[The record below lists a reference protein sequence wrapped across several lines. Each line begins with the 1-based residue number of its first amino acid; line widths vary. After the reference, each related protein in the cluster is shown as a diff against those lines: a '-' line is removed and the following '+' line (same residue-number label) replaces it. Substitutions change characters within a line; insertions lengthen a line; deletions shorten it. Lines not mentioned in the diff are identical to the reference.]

1 MANEVKLITGA
12 SGTRHITPQ
21 DDASLIRG
29 IVGSGAYIL
38 NDVQLEIRS
47 NNTIVIP
54 ACDLIING
62 RHIRITNPKSV
73 TIENGAVGNS
83 RTDTIYLHYTNTGG
97 IEDVDIRVNKGAGVS
112 GRVEDFG
119 TSSVNQFTLATVTL
133 NGINITGTKL
143 NLNKIPLQEI
153 ADKLKGDN
161 DEIKTKYITKSV
173 NIHKGLNSLGGVGIS
188 TPKILSITGTVHY
201 ANYVLPLSYPM
212 INYGSGAYIE
222 WGLSAI
228 MIGDVLTIVSG
239 SDWANCTV
247 EIAITYRN

>member
-38 NDVQLEIRS
+38 NDVELEIRS

-54 ACDLIING
+54 ACDLVING
-62 RHIRITNPKSV
+62 RHIRITNPKPV
-73 TIENGAVGNS
+73 TIENGVAGNS

-133 NGINITGTKL
+133 NGINITGTRL
-143 NLNKIPLQEI
+143 NVIRFGKSRVLKQDKITLGQTWVAPQNGTIIRTGRAQSNRAYMFCNDKTLDAYVSMITI
-153 ADKLKGDN
+153 AYNQDYSTAIIEVIKGHTYTFNQSNWQIQN
-161 DEIKTKYITKSV
+161 DLFIYE
-173 NIHKGLNSLGGVGIS
+173 
-188 TPKILSITGTVHY
+188 
-201 ANYVLPLSYPM
+201 
-212 INYGSGAYIE
+212 E
-222 WGLSAI
+222 
-228 MIGDVLTIVSG
+228 
-239 SDWANCTV
+239 
-247 EIAITYRN
+247 

>member
-29 IVGSGAYIL
+29 IVGNGAYIL

-54 ACDLIING
+54 ACDLVING

-133 NGINITGTKL
+133 NGINITGTRL
-143 NLNKIPLQEI
+143 NVIRFGKSRVLKQDKITLGQKWIATHNGTIIRTGRAQSNGAYMFCKDETLDAYVSMIKIPFNQDYDTAIIEVI
-153 ADKLKGDN
+153 EGHTYVFVQANWGIQN
-161 DEIKTKYITKSV
+161 DLFIYE
-173 NIHKGLNSLGGVGIS
+173 
-188 TPKILSITGTVHY
+188 
-201 ANYVLPLSYPM
+201 
-212 INYGSGAYIE
+212 E
-222 WGLSAI
+222 
-228 MIGDVLTIVSG
+228 
-239 SDWANCTV
+239 
-247 EIAITYRN
+247 

>member
-29 IVGSGAYIL
+29 IVGNGAYIL

-54 ACDLIING
+54 ACDLVING

-97 IEDVDIRVNKGAGVS
+97 VEDVDIRVNKGAGV
-112 GRVEDFG
+112 GGTVEDFG
-119 TSSVNQFTLATVTL
+119 TSSVNQLTFATVTL

-143 NLNKIPLQEI
+143 NVSRFGKSRVLKQDKITLNQTWVAPQNGTIIRTGRAQSDRAYMFCKDKTLDAYVSMITIPYNQDYSTAIIEVV
-153 ADKLKGDN
+153 KGHTYAFTQSNWGIQN
-161 DEIKTKYITKSV
+161 DLFIYE
-173 NIHKGLNSLGGVGIS
+173 
-188 TPKILSITGTVHY
+188 
-201 ANYVLPLSYPM
+201 
-212 INYGSGAYIE
+212 E
-222 WGLSAI
+222 
-228 MIGDVLTIVSG
+228 
-239 SDWANCTV
+239 
-247 EIAITYRN
+247 

>member
-29 IVGSGAYIL
+29 IVGNGAYIL

-54 ACDLIING
+54 ACDLVING

-97 IEDVDIRVNKGAGVS
+97 VEDVDIRVNKGAGVS

-119 TSSVNQFTLATVTL
+119 TSSVNQLTFATVTL

-143 NLNKIPLQEI
+143 NL
-153 ADKLKGDN
+153 
-161 DEIKTKYITKSV
+161 TKYGASKKFTQEEMNFTTNNRWMAPHDGFVTCCRRAKSA
-173 NIHKGLNSLGGVGIS
+173 S
-188 TPKILSITGTVHY
+188 
-201 ANYVLPLSYPM
+201 
-212 INYGSGAYIE
+212 AYIFVKDTTVDNYMAMT
-222 WGLSAI
+222 SI
-228 MIGDVLTIVSG
+228 SG
-239 SDWANCTV
+239 YQNYSSISFPVVEGHTYSFVEGNCY
-247 EIAITYRN
+247 EPRDYYIHY

>member
-29 IVGSGAYIL
+29 IVGNGAYIL

-54 ACDLIING
+54 ACDLVING

-73 TIENGAVGNS
+73 TIENGVTGNS

-97 IEDVDIRVNKGAGVS
+97 VEDVDIRVNKGAGVS

-133 NGINITGTKL
+133 NGINITGTRL
-143 NLNKIPLQEI
+143 NVIRFGKSRVLKQDKITLNQTWVAPQNGTIIRTGRAQSNNAYMFCKDKTLDAYVSMITIPYNQDYSTAIIEVV
-153 ADKLKGDN
+153 KGHTYAFTQANWGIQN
-161 DEIKTKYITKSV
+161 DLFIYE
-173 NIHKGLNSLGGVGIS
+173 
-188 TPKILSITGTVHY
+188 
-201 ANYVLPLSYPM
+201 
-212 INYGSGAYIE
+212 E
-222 WGLSAI
+222 
-228 MIGDVLTIVSG
+228 
-239 SDWANCTV
+239 
-247 EIAITYRN
+247 

>member
-29 IVGSGAYIL
+29 IVGNGAYIL

-73 TIENGAVGNS
+73 TIENGVAGNS

-133 NGINITGTKL
+133 NGINITGTRL
-143 NLNKIPLQEI
+143 NVIRFGKSRVLKQDKITLNQTWVAPQNGTIIRTGRAQSNRAYMFCNDKTLDAYVSMITIPYNQDYGTAIIEVI
-153 ADKLKGDN
+153 KGHTYTFNQSNWQIQN
-161 DEIKTKYITKSV
+161 DLFIYE
-173 NIHKGLNSLGGVGIS
+173 
-188 TPKILSITGTVHY
+188 
-201 ANYVLPLSYPM
+201 
-212 INYGSGAYIE
+212 E
-222 WGLSAI
+222 
-228 MIGDVLTIVSG
+228 
-239 SDWANCTV
+239 
-247 EIAITYRN
+247 

>member
-29 IVGSGAYIL
+29 IVGNGAYIL

-54 ACDLIING
+54 ACDLVING

-73 TIENGAVGNS
+73 TIENGVTGNS

-133 NGINITGTKL
+133 NGINITGTRL
-143 NLNKIPLQEI
+143 NVIRFGKSRVLKQDKITLNQTWVAPQNGTIIRTGRAQSNRAYMFCNDKTLDAYVSMITIPYNQDYDTAIIEVI
-153 ADKLKGDN
+153 KGHTYTFNQSNWQIQN
-161 DEIKTKYITKSV
+161 DLFIYE
-173 NIHKGLNSLGGVGIS
+173 
-188 TPKILSITGTVHY
+188 
-201 ANYVLPLSYPM
+201 
-212 INYGSGAYIE
+212 E
-222 WGLSAI
+222 
-228 MIGDVLTIVSG
+228 
-239 SDWANCTV
+239 
-247 EIAITYRN
+247 

>member
-29 IVGSGAYIL
+29 IVGNGAYIL

-54 ACDLIING
+54 ACDLVING

-112 GRVEDFG
+112 GMVEDFG

-143 NLNKIPLQEI
+143 NVTRFGKSKVLKQEKITFGQTWVAPQDGTI
-153 ADKLKGDN
+153 IRTGRAKNNGAYMFCN
-161 DEIKTKYITKSV
+161 DET
-173 NIHKGLNSLGGVGIS
+173 
-188 TPKILSITGTVHY
+188 
-201 ANYVLPLSYPM
+201 AN
-212 INYGSGAYIE
+212 AYISMVTIE
-222 WGLSAI
+222 QNQHYGT
-228 MIGDVLTIVSG
+228 LTARVIKG
-239 SDWANCTV
+239 H
-247 EIAITYRN
+247 TYRFNESNWQIQNDLFIYEE

>member
-1 MANEVKLITGA
+1 MANEIKLITGA

-29 IVGSGAYIL
+29 IVGNGAYIL

-62 RHIRITNPKSV
+62 RHIRIMNPKSV
-73 TIENGAVGNS
+73 TIENGVAGNS

-97 IEDVDIRVNKGAGVS
+97 VEDVDIRVNKGAGVS

-133 NGINITGTKL
+133 NGINITGTRL
-143 NLNKIPLQEI
+143 NVIRFGKSRVLKQDKITLGQKWIATHNGTIIRTGRAQSNGAYMFCKDETLDAYVSMIKIPFNQDYDTAIIEVI
-153 ADKLKGDN
+153 EGHTYVFNQSNWQIQN
-161 DEIKTKYITKSV
+161 DLFIYE
-173 NIHKGLNSLGGVGIS
+173 
-188 TPKILSITGTVHY
+188 
-201 ANYVLPLSYPM
+201 
-212 INYGSGAYIE
+212 E
-222 WGLSAI
+222 
-228 MIGDVLTIVSG
+228 
-239 SDWANCTV
+239 
-247 EIAITYRN
+247 

>member
-29 IVGSGAYIL
+29 IVGNGAYIL

-54 ACDLIING
+54 ACDLVING

-73 TIENGAVGNS
+73 TIENGVAGNS

-119 TSSVNQFTLATVTL
+119 TSSVNQFTLATITL
-133 NGINITGTKL
+133 NGINITGTRL
-143 NLNKIPLQEI
+143 NVIRFGKSRVLKQDKITLGQKWIATHNGTIVRTGRAQSNGAYMFCKDETLDAYVSMIKIPFNQDYDTAIIKVIEGHTYVFNQSNWQI
-153 ADKLKGDN
+153 QN
-161 DEIKTKYITKSV
+161 DLFIYE
-173 NIHKGLNSLGGVGIS
+173 
-188 TPKILSITGTVHY
+188 
-201 ANYVLPLSYPM
+201 
-212 INYGSGAYIE
+212 E
-222 WGLSAI
+222 
-228 MIGDVLTIVSG
+228 
-239 SDWANCTV
+239 
-247 EIAITYRN
+247 

>member
-29 IVGSGAYIL
+29 IVGNGAYIL

-54 ACDLIING
+54 ACDLVING

-73 TIENGAVGNS
+73 TIENGVAGNS
-83 RTDTIYLHYTNTGG
+83 RTDTIYLQYTNTGG
-97 IEDVDIRVNKGAGVS
+97 IEDVDIKVNKGAGVS

-133 NGINITGTKL
+133 NGINITGTRL
-143 NLNKIPLQEI
+143 NVIRFGKSRVLKQDKITLGQKWI
-153 ADKLKGDN
+153 ATHNGTIIRTGRAQSNMAYMFCN
-161 DEIKTKYITKSV
+161 DETANAYVSMVTIPY
-173 NIHKGLNSLGGVGIS
+173 NQYY
-188 TPKILSITGTVHY
+188 GTAIIEVVEGHT
-201 ANYVLPLSYPM
+201 YVFNQSNWQIQNDLFIY
-212 INYGSGAYIE
+212 E
-222 WGLSAI
+222 
-228 MIGDVLTIVSG
+228 
-239 SDWANCTV
+239 
-247 EIAITYRN
+247 E